1 MADVLQALVLAK
13 LPHIPTYGF
22 LLGAFVIMG
31 IGLAIAVKW
40 PGPGG
45 PPAPK

>member
-1 MADVLQALVLAK
+1 MADVLLSLVVAK

-22 LLGAFVIMG
+22 LIGAFIIMG

-45 PPAPK
+45 PPSQD